1 MGSQQEALDRGCPPG
16 VVFEQIYSGGWAE
29 AQLEATAVIQT
40 RGDQVWTVVLRL
52 QGWEQWDHPSGGGDA
67 GEGVGFGVEIKSFTE
82 SMLTFRAPC
91 HIQMGS
97 RHLHVRVKSSGEGQG
112 WTPLCVTCPLELGR
126 RGVLPGGRQRA
137 RRARGLVLHLAGAEL
152 DTVQTEETKASPR
165 LVGNLRRFSFYK
177 KSSRRY
183 RHTTRLQ
190 NLLFIPPTVDF
201 VIQPPPTY
209 PSISSSIHP
218 FSHLTCARCTTEAL
232 SAQWRDRCAKVTNK
246 EGSCHSAVL
255 PWGPRGGAV

>member
-16 VVFEQIYSGGWAE
+16 DVFEQIYSGDWAE

-137 RRARGLVLHLAGAEL
+137 QRARGLVLHLAGAEL
-152 DTVQTEETKASPR
+152 DTVQTEETTASPR

-209 PSISSSIHP
+209 PFISSSIHP
-218 FSHLTCARCTTEAL
+218 FSHLTCARCTTEAP
-232 SAQWRDRCAKVTNK
+232 SAQWRDGCANVTNK

>member
-1 MGSQQEALDRGCPPG
+1 MPHPDGKQAFACESEELRGRAGLDTPVCHMSVRAWAQRGPP
-16 VVFEQIYSGGWAE
+16 
-29 AQLEATAVIQT
+29 
-40 RGDQVWTVVLRL
+40 R
-52 QGWEQWDHPSGGGDA
+52 
-67 GEGVGFGVEIKSFTE
+67 
-82 SMLTFRAPC
+82 
-91 HIQMGS
+91 
-97 RHLHVRVKSSGEGQG
+97 
-112 WTPLCVTCPLELGR
+112 
-126 RGVLPGGRQRA
+126 GRQRA